1 MTTSSVWACYTL
13 DGLWGPH
20 TINWFCKSSFDTAFP
35 FSVDSFGVQVVKVLM
50 LSLCWTDEMGWFFPP
65 PFLVSRVIDQLLESS
80 AQGTLVVPFCPSQR
94 WWPRLAPQ
102 QFESAWFVVDG
113 RDLVVHPGL
122 FKRCEQ
128 VDSCSS
134 DGSLSGHAFWH

>member
-1 MTTSSVWACYTL
+1 MVCGAHTQSI
-13 DGLWGPH
+13 GLQVFFRH
-20 TINWFCKSSFDTAFP
+20 SFP
-35 FSVDSFGVQVVKVLM
+35 VSVDSFGVQVVKVLM
-50 LSLCWTDEMGWFFPP
+50 LSLCWTDEMGWLVPL

-134 DGSLSGHAFWH
+134 DGSLSGHAFGIEDLL